1 VQASVSGTQSAVR
14 VKDSTEYL
22 NAQEQASMNWVHKS
36 YCQFHCRASAP
47 VAEEIKIIRKNIA
60 S

>member
-1 VQASVSGTQSAVR
+1 
-14 VKDSTEYL
+14 
-22 NAQEQASMNWVHKS
+22 MNWVHKS